1 MKTNTF
7 IENVNTFLSEKG
19 IKKNYLSLK
28 TGIEINKLSRILN
41 GVQEANV
48 TDIEM
53 ISDALGQEA
62 SYFLSKDFIIREN
75 QVKQN
80 DEVVFYAGEPSE
92 KQAEFAKKLLELLK
106 NADAVLGAKARYVS
120 GGADNY

>member
-7 IENVNTFLSEKG
+7 IENVNTFLNEKG

-41 GVQEANV
+41 GIQEANV

-53 ISDALGQEA
+53 ISEALGHDA
-62 SYFLSKDFIIREN
+62 SYFLSKNFVIYEN
-75 QVKQN
+75 QARYDN
-80 DEVVFYAGEPSE
+80 EVVFYAGEPTE
-92 KQAEFAKKLLELLK
+92 KQGEFAKKLIDLVK
-106 NADAVLGAKARYVS
+106 TADAVLGAKVRYVS